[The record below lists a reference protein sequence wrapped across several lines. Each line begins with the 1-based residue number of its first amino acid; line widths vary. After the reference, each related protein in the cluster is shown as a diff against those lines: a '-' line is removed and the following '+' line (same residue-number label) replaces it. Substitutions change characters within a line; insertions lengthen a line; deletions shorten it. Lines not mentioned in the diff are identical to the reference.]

1 MTAALAGLALSMLL
15 SSLGTSIANVA
26 LPELEDAFGASF
38 GEVQWVVLAYLLAV
52 TTLVVGAGR
61 LGDLAGRRRLLLAG
75 IATFTGGSA
84 LCSLAPALW
93 LLIAARALQGLG
105 AAAMMALTLAFV
117 AGAVPAARTGAA
129 MGLLG
134 SASAIGTALGPSL
147 GGVLI
152 AGLGW
157 RAIFLVNVPLG
168 LLALVLVLRHLPADP
183 AGPGTPRARFDVAG
197 SLLLALALGAY
208 ALAMTIE
215 DGRLGPLGLA
225 LLLAAVAAGGLLVLA
240 ERRAA
245 APLIGGSM
253 LREPALASG
262 LATSAIVSTVM
273 MATLVVG
280 PFHLARAL
288 GLGPALVGLVMS
300 AGPAVVALSG
310 VPAGRIADRL
320 GARRVTLAGLTC
332 MASGALLLAVVP
344 VRAGVAGFLGPIVV
358 MTLGYALVQTANSA
372 AVMAGAREDRRGLT
386 SGLLNLSRNLGLVS
400 GAAAMGAVFAVAG
413 LRATFLVA
421 AALIVGAIGAAA
433 GGMRHA
439 AVAPAPQSSG

>member
-358 MTLGYALVQTANSA
+358 MTLGYALVQTANNA

-400 GAAAMGAVFAVAG
+400 GAAAMGAVFAVGG

-433 GGMRHA
+433 GTRQA